1 MEERNGVSFYF
12 HDEIT
17 FYYAKLL
24 LRIQLVFEFCK
35 KHPFTL
41 GAAVESVVDVMNSFT
56 GVFEDFG
63 HFFPTCCKKFTKI

>member
-1 MEERNGVSFYF
+1 MEERNGGSFYF

-41 GAAVESVVDVMNSFT
+41 GAAVEECPGRNELLYGRF
-56 GVFEDFG
+56 
-63 HFFPTCCKKFTKI
+63 

>member
-41 GAAVESVVDVMNSFT
+41 GAAVEECLGRNELLYGRF
-56 GVFEDFG
+56 
-63 HFFPTCCKKFTKI
+63 